1 MTETRQ
7 VCSHFMS
14 GNCKYGQ
21 SCTKIHISPTVE
33 LLQEIEKKGPIVCN
47 YHPNCKFTS
56 KECKKIHVDYENTNE
71 KDITELR
78 RLYMNIISMEQSNG
92 SSRVQGQIDRVK
104 AMIKYDIDFLRD
116 TYECLSQK

>member
-1 MTETRQ
+1 
-7 VCSHFMS
+7 MS

-21 SCTKIHISPTVE
+21 SCTKLHISPTVE
-33 LLQEIEKKGPIVCN
+33 LLQEIEKKGPMVCN

-56 KECKKIHVDYENTNE
+56 KECKKIHVDYENANE

-78 RLYMNIISMEQSNG
+78 RLYMSIISMEPTSSN
-92 SSRVQGQIDRVK
+92 SGQIDRVRSI
-104 AMIKYDIDFLRD
+104 IKYDIDFLRD